1 MPCISFSTLVQLLL
15 LAGTSFAASLT
26 VDDSSAASNIG
37 ASVAGNQGS
46 VVLDPAGVLGW
57 ANYRASLT
65 PSAGES
71 GGAVAITASQIG
83 AFTLSASTDTR
94 FSQSWSGG
102 ADTHGA
108 RGQSASGL
116 AIGEGFRFSFVPG
129 ATGVFTLM
137 IHIADFNVDVDYAVT
152 QGGNAVGSGALAA
165 FGAANTYDEGP
176 VYFNFTVADTTE
188 AAAMWNFDITRSAT
202 GGGNALLVGGVSLT
216 PAYAVA
222 DNQTL
227 AIDTSISLVNYNV
240 PQSFQ
245 IPFSNGGT
253 SGSLT
258 ISSVTQ
264 GGADA
269 TDFTNV
275 SFNSPVGPGG
285 SGNIDFTFT
294 PSDGIRDYTS
304 IFTIASNDS
313 VSSPAVIHLSVKVL
327 PPPFTSLGKLIC
339 IGDSITEGRATRP
352 NGEGNWSW
360 RSWCWENFVD
370 FSIGHE
376 FVGTRTSNKDGP
388 STYPLYQSQPF
399 ENRHEAVWGT
409 TFLERSNN
417 VATYLNTLKTTGKT
431 PDTAVIFGGGND
443 VPVDLSVSAAT
454 VRDRT
459 KILVDHLQSDLG
471 SAGNPNA
478 RILLVSILPRFTGA
492 NLDIPDVR
500 NARYQEINGLLSTLA
515 GTETTATSE
524 VLFLDLQPLF
534 ANPPGLLYD
543 GVHPNGTGEQLI
555 GNAIFAALVPAMPA
569 IQMRIES
576 IDAGSNQ
583 VNFSVRSHGPR
594 PVRIEGSLDLSSASW
609 AVSLPS
615 QLNPGEWT
623 PAAVTE
629 TPSLPTSHFYR
640 AVAE

>member
-1 MPCISFSTLVQLLL
+1 
-15 LAGTSFAASLT
+15 
-26 VDDSSAASNIG
+26 
-37 ASVAGNQGS
+37 
-46 VVLDPAGVLGW
+46 
-57 ANYRASLT
+57 
-65 PSAGES
+65 
-71 GGAVAITASQIG
+71 
-83 AFTLSASTDTR
+83 
-94 FSQSWSGG
+94 
-102 ADTHGA
+102 
-108 RGQSASGL
+108 
-116 AIGEGFRFSFVPG
+116 
-129 ATGVFTLM
+129 M

-152 QGGNAVGSGALAA
+152 QGGNTVGSGAIAA
-165 FGAANTYDEGP
+165 FGASNTYDEGP

-216 PAYAVA
+216 PANAFA

-240 PQSFQ
+240 LQSFQ
-245 IPFSNGGT
+245 IPFSNSGT
-253 SGSLT
+253 SGNFT
-258 ISSVTQ
+258 ITSVTP
-264 GGADA
+264 GGANA
-269 TDFTNV
+269 ADFTID

-285 SGNIDFTFT
+285 SGTIDFTFT
-294 PSDGIRDYTS
+294 PSDGIREYSST
-304 IFTIASNDS
+304 FTIASNDS
-313 VSSPAVIHLSVKVL
+313 VSSPAVIHLSVNVL
-327 PPPFTSLGKLIC
+327 PPPSVSLGKLVC

-352 NGEGNWSW
+352 DGEGNWSW

-376 FVGTRTSNKDGP
+376 FVGTRTSNKDGT
-388 STYPLYQSQPF
+388 STYPPYQGQPF

-417 VATYLNTLKTTGKT
+417 VATYLNTLKSAGKT

-459 KILVDHLQSDLG
+459 RILVDHLQGDLG

-492 NLDIPDVR
+492 NLDVPDVR

-515 GTETTATSE
+515 DTETTATSE
-524 VLFLDLQPLF
+524 VLFFDLQPLF

-543 GVHPNGTGEQLI
+543 GVHPNGLGEQLI
-555 GNAIFAALVPAMPA
+555 GNAIFATLVPDMPA

-576 IDAGSNQ
+576 IDGGSNQ
-583 VNFSVRSHGPR
+583 VNLSVRSHGPR
-594 PVRIEGSLDLSSASW
+594 PVRIEGSPDLSPESW
-609 AVSLPS
+609 SVSLPS

-623 PAAVTE
+623 PVTV
-629 TPSLPTSHFYR
+629 TGSLSLPDRRFYR

>member
-1 MPCISFSTLVQLLL
+1 MSLKSFSTLIQLLL
-15 LAGTSFAASLT
+15 LGGSSFAASLT
-26 VDDSSAASNIG
+26 VDESSAASNIG
-37 ASVAGNQGS
+37 GSAAGSQGA

-83 AFTLSASTDTR
+83 AFTLSASVDTR

-102 ADTHGA
+102 ADTNGV
-108 RGQSASGL
+108 RGQSAAGM
-116 AIGEGFRFSFVPG
+116 AAGEGFRISFIPG
-129 ATGVFTLM
+129 AIGNFTLM

-152 QGGNAVGSGALAA
+152 QGGNAVGSGAIAA
-165 FGAANTYDEGP
+165 FGAASTYDEGP
-176 VYFNFTVADTTE
+176 VDFHFTVADAAE
-188 AAAMWNFDITRSAT
+188 AAATWDFDITRSAT
-202 GGGNALLVGGVSLT
+202 GGGNALLLGGVSLT
-216 PAYAVA
+216 PADAVA
-222 DNQTL
+222 DNHTLVIEPTVTL
-227 AIDTSISLVNYNV
+227 ATHNV
-240 PQSFQ
+240 SDSFQ
-245 IPFSNGGT
+245 LPFSNGGT

-258 ISSVTQ
+258 ISSVTP

-269 TDFTNV
+269 ADFTID
-275 SFNSPVGPGG
+275 SFDSPVDPGG
-285 SGNIDFTFT
+285 SGTIDFTFT
-294 PSDGIRDYTS
+294 PSDGVREYTS
-304 IFTIASNDS
+304 TFTIASNDS
-313 VSSPAVIHLSVKVL
+313 VSSPAVIHLSVNVR
-327 PPPFTSLGKLIC
+327 PPPSVSLGKLVC

-352 NGEGNWSW
+352 DGEGNWSW

-376 FVGTRTSNKDGP
+376 FVGTRTSNKDGT
-388 STYPLYQSQPF
+388 STYPPYQGQPF
-399 ENRHEAVWGT
+399 VNRHEAVWGT

-417 VATYLNTLKTTGKT
+417 VATYLNTLKSAGKT

-459 KILVDHLQSDLG
+459 KILVDHLQGDLG

-492 NLDIPDVR
+492 NLDVPDFR
-500 NARYQEINGLLSTLA
+500 NARYQEINDLLSTLA

-534 ANPPGLLYD
+534 ADPPGLLYD
-543 GVHPNGTGEQLI
+543 GVHPNGAGEQLI
-555 GNAIFAALVPAMPA
+555 GNAIFAALVPDMPA

-576 IDAGSNQ
+576 VDAGSNR

-594 PVRIEGSLDLSSASW
+594 PVRMEDSPDLSPASW
-609 AVSLPS
+609 SVSIPS
-615 QLNPGEWT
+615 QLNPGEWSPMT
-623 PAAVTE
+623 LTE
-629 TPSLPTSHFYR
+629 SSALPTRRFYR